1 MAGKGIGEEEIMEE
15 IKAVLRLHPWFES
28 EKGVLFGMGRLML
41 LQKVLELGSLNKAA
55 KEMGMSYRAA
65 WGKIKMSEEALGQPL
80 LIREEGKRCF
90 KLSPLGEELVNK
102 FLDWQKKLEEFALK
116 TARDKFPWDIEPFD
130 KKEIGHEG

>member
-1 MAGKGIGEEEIMEE
+1 MEE

-65 WGKIKMSEEALGQPL
+65 WGKIKMSEEALASLCLFAKKAKDALSFHL
-80 LIREEGKRCF
+80 LAK
-90 KLSPLGEELVNK
+90 N
-102 FLDWQKKLEEFALK
+102 
-116 TARDKFPWDIEPFD
+116 
-130 KKEIGHEG
+130 